1 MIKRSAV
8 LIQVTL
14 PVFQIKIASFM
25 LFLLMIILTWLL
37 LVYFSY
43 DLSLYYLYQFLP
55 FFAQLLNIALMFALL
70 IATLYLYNQLYQKY
84 FRRSITFKLYQQGMA
99 LEDSKQAAFFTWQD
113 LIQIQLQQQHT
124 QIHSFNL
131 LSKTKPYRQYFYF
144 NSWMWPATL
153 TQQHCEFLPFWK
165 KLEAL
170 AKQQQLQ
177 RISNT
182 SPNKKTHIDSISI
195 IADQQALDAFQRKQR
210 WLTVG
215 LILVILASFSLFM
228 SYLLWRE
235 FDDGGI
241 DLPHQ
246 QTQSISGTNFETFQN
261 QVYIFKQGQG
271 TFLVPQ
277 AKADQFTGLALS
289 NLPNRADE
297 LYSNVGKTP
306 QHVYWQ
312 DHILS
317 QLNPAQTRYLGNDF
331 TKDGQHVYFRDIR
344 LTNANAT
351 HFTAILHPR
360 FNTLGY
366 FYAKDNQQ
374 VFYKTKALMD
384 LDPQQSQAFP
394 NSSQYIHDQQVV
406 YYQDKK
412 LGKLNAQQTQIFS
425 GSNRFSQNLNL
436 ATDGRSFY
444 LNEHPLPHIAEHKFW
459 GTTLVDLSHLQLIG
473 SQNSEPYPGNFS
485 YIFADQQNIYIYDEF
500 YQRLKVLYHFPQPVQ
515 LQTLEDRRFSD
526 GENIYIITEKIYRSK
541 GRSSGTTTHGFKISL
556 IREQDQQIIAQYFSR
571 NPSALKLSNLF
582 HNREINES
590 QNINKIS

>member
-1 MIKRSAV
+1 MIKKTTV
-8 LIQVTL
+8 LMQVTL
-14 PVFQIKIASFM
+14 PVFQMKIASFT

-84 FRRSITFKLYQQGMA
+84 FRRSITFKLYQQGIA
-99 LEDSKQAAFFTWQD
+99 LDDSKQAAFFSWQD
-113 LIQIQLQQQHT
+113 LIQIQLRQQQT
-124 QIHSFNL
+124 QIHSFSL
-131 LSKTKPYRQYFYF
+131 LSTSNPYRQYFYF

-153 TQQHCEFLPFWK
+153 TRQHCEFLPFWK

-177 RISNT
+177 RIRNT
-182 SPNKKTHIDSISI
+182 STNKKTHIDIISI
-195 IADQQALDAFQRKQR
+195 IANQQALNTFQRKQK
-210 WLTVG
+210 WFGMG

-228 SYLLWRE
+228 SYLLWHE
-235 FDDGGI
+235 FDDGSI

-277 AKADQFTGLALS
+277 AKANQFTGLALS
-289 NLPNRADE
+289 NLPDRADE

-317 QLNPAQTRYLGNDF
+317 QLNPAQTSYLGNDF
-331 TKDGQHVYFRDIR
+331 TKDGQQVYFRDIH
-344 LTNANAT
+344 LTNANAA
-351 HFTAILHPR
+351 HFSAVLHPT
-360 FNTLGY
+360 FNALVY
-366 FYAKDNQQ
+366 FYAKDDQQ
-374 VFYKTKALMD
+374 VFYKTQVLTD

-394 NSSQYIHDQQVV
+394 NSSQYIHDQHVV
-406 YYQDKK
+406 YYRDKK
-412 LGKLNAQQTQIFS
+412 LQGLDAQQTQIFS

-436 ATDGRSFY
+436 ATDGQSFY

-459 GTTLVDLSHLQLIG
+459 GTTPVDLSHLQLIG
-473 SQNSEPYPGNFS
+473 SQSNEPYPGNFS

-500 YQRLKVLYHFPQPVQ
+500 YQRLKVLYHFPQPIQ
-515 LQTLEDRRFSD
+515 LQALEDRRFSD
-526 GENIYIITEKIYRSK
+526 GKNIYIITEKIYRSK

-571 NPSALKLSNLF
+571 NPSALKLSNLI
-582 HNREINES
+582 HDRQIN
-590 QNINKIS
+590 

>member
-1 MIKRSAV
+1 MIKKTTV
-8 LIQVTL
+8 LMQVTL
-14 PVFQIKIASFM
+14 PVFQMKIASFT

-55 FFAQLLNIALMFALL
+55 FFAQLLSIALMFGLLL
-70 IATLYLYNQLYQKY
+70 IIVYLYNQLYQRY
-84 FRRSITFKLYQQGMA
+84 FRRTITFQLYQQGMA
-99 LEDSKQAAFFTWQD
+99 LDDTKQSTFFTWQD
-113 LIQIQLQQQHT
+113 LIQIQLRQQQT

-131 LSKTKPYRQYFYF
+131 LSKSKPYQQYFYF

-182 SPNKKTHIDSISI
+182 STHKKTRIDIISI
-195 IADQQALDAFQRKQR
+195 IADQQALGTFQRKQR
-210 WLTVG
+210 WSAIAST
-215 LILVILASFSLFM
+215 LVILVNFSLFM
-228 SYLLWRE
+228 SYLLWHE
-235 FDDGGI
+235 FNDGSV

-246 QTQSISGTNFETFQN
+246 QTQSISGTNFETFKN

-271 TFLVPQ
+271 SFLLPQ
-277 AKADQFTGLALS
+277 VKADQFTGLALS
-289 NLPNRADE
+289 NLPHRAPE

-306 QHVYWQ
+306 QQVYWQ

-317 QLNPAQTRYLGNDF
+317 QLNPAQTSYLGNDF
-331 TKDGQHVYFRDIR
+331 TKDHQQVYFQDKH
-344 LTNANAT
+344 LANANAA
-351 HFTAILHPR
+351 HFSAILHPR

-366 FYAKDNQQ
+366 FYAKDDQQ
-374 VFYKTKALMD
+374 VYYKTKTLTD

-406 YYQDKK
+406 YYQDKR
-412 LGKLNAQQTQIFS
+412 LDKLNAQQTQIFS
-425 GSNRFSQNLNL
+425 GSNRFSRDLNL
-436 ATDGRSFY
+436 ATDGQSFY
-444 LNEHPLPHIAEHKFW
+444 LNEHPLPHIAEQKFW
-459 GTTLVDLSHLQLIG
+459 GTTPVDLSHLQLIG
-473 SQNSEPYPGNFS
+473 SQSNEPYPGNFS

-500 YQRLKVLYHFPQPVQ
+500 YQRLKVLYQFPQPIQ
-515 LQTLEDRRFSD
+515 LQALEDRRFSD
-526 GENIYIITEKIYRSK
+526 GKNMYIITEKIYRSK

-556 IREQDQQIIAQYFSR
+556 IREQDQQIIAQYFAR
-571 NPSALKLSNLF
+571 NPSALKLSNLL
-582 HNREINES
+582 HDREIN
-590 QNINKIS
+590 

>member
-1 MIKRSAV
+1 MIKKTTV

-14 PVFQIKIASFM
+14 PVFQMKIASFT

-55 FFAQLLNIALMFALL
+55 FFAQLLSIALMFALL
-70 IATLYLYNQLYQKY
+70 IPTLYLYNQLYQKY
-84 FRRSITFKLYQQGMA
+84 FKRFTTFKLYQQGMA

-113 LIQIQLQQQHT
+113 LIQIQLHQQQT

-170 AKQQQLQ
+170 AKQQQWQ
-177 RISNT
+177 RFRNT
-182 SPNKKTHIDSISI
+182 STNKKTHIDIISI
-195 IADQQALDAFQRKQR
+195 IADQQALDSFQRKQR

-235 FDDGGI
+235 FDDGSI

-289 NLPNRADE
+289 NLPDRADE

-317 QLNPAQTRYLGNDF
+317 QLNPAQTNYLGNDF
-331 TKDGQHVYFRDIR
+331 TKDGQQVYFRDIR
-344 LTNANAT
+344 LTNARVA
-351 HFTAILHPR
+351 HFSAVLHPR
-360 FNTLGY
+360 FNTLSY
-366 FYAKDNQQ
+366 FYAKDDQQ
-374 VFYKTKALMD
+374 VFYKTKALID

-459 GTTLVDLSHLQLIG
+459 GTTPVDLSHLQLIG
-473 SQNSEPYPGNFS
+473 SQSNEPYPGNFS

-500 YQRLKVLYHFPQPVQ
+500 YQRLKVLYHFPQPIQ
-515 LQTLEDRRFSD
+515 LQALEDRRFSD
-526 GENIYIITEKIYRSK
+526 GKNMYIITEKIYRSK

-556 IREQDQQIIAQYFSR
+556 IREQDQQIIAQYFAR
-571 NPSALKLSNLF
+571 NPSAFKLSTLF
-582 HNREINES
+582 HNREIN
-590 QNINKIS
+590 

>member
-1 MIKRSAV
+1 MIKKTTV
-8 LIQVTL
+8 LMQVTL
-14 PVFQIKIASFM
+14 PVFQIKMVSFA

-55 FFAQLLNIALMFALL
+55 FFAQLLSIALMFALL

-84 FRRSITFKLYQQGMA
+84 FSHPITFKLYQQGIA
-99 LEDSKQAAFFTWQD
+99 LEDSKQSTFFCWQD
-113 LIQIQLQQQHT
+113 LIQIQLRQQKA
-124 QIHSFNL
+124 QIHSLNL
-131 LSKTKPYRQYFYF
+131 LSKTQPYQQYFYF

-182 SPNKKTHIDSISI
+182 STHKKTHIDII
-195 IADQQALDAFQRKQR
+195 RLIADQQALDTFQRKQR
-210 WLTVG
+210 WSAIGLTLG
-215 LILVILASFSLFM
+215 ILVSFSLFIA
-228 SYLLWRE
+228 YLLWHE
-235 FDDGGI
+235 FNDGSI

-246 QTQSISGTNFETFQN
+246 QTQSISGTNFESYQN

-277 AKADQFTGLALS
+277 VKANQFTGLALS
-289 NLPNRADE
+289 NLPNHADE

-306 QHVYWQ
+306 QQVYWQ

-331 TKDGQHVYFRDIR
+331 TKDHQQVYFRDIG
-344 LTNANAT
+344 LTNANAA
-351 HFTAILHPR
+351 HFSAILHPR
-360 FNTLGY
+360 FNTLSY
-366 FYAKDNQQ
+366 FYAKDDQQ
-374 VFYKTKALMD
+374 VYYQTKALTD

-394 NSSQYIHDQQVV
+394 NSSQYIHDHRYV
-406 YYQDKK
+406 YYQGKK

-425 GSNRFSQNLNL
+425 RSNRFSQNLNL

-459 GTTLVDLSHLQLIG
+459 GTTPVDLSHLQLIG
-473 SQNSEPYPGNFS
+473 SQSSEPYPENFS

-500 YQRLKVLYHFPQPVQ
+500 YQRLKVLYRFPQPMQ
-515 LQTLEDRRFSD
+515 LQVLEDRRFSD
-526 GENIYIITEKIYRSK
+526 GKNMYTITEKIYRSK

-556 IREQDQQIIAQYFSR
+556 IREQDQQIMAQYFAR

-582 HNREINES
+582 HNREINGS
-590 QNINKIS
+590 QN